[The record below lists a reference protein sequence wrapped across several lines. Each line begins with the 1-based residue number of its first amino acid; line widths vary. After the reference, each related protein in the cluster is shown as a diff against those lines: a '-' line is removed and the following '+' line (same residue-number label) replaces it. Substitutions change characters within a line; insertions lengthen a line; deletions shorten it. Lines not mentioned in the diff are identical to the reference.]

1 MAVVPT
7 EQVQKICLLS
17 DGELYENAVDFVK
30 THYSPKKVSKAQL
43 NGLQNAVGAGE
54 WHEIFNYINNRL
66 DRDTTPEDLKSFYGA
81 LKDSLNSLHSKV
93 QEVQFVV
100 RPEEMTRT
108 QGKQLNQEIERYA
121 YLLAK
126 EYIQHVIAEYNYQRT
141 LSDAGDE

>member
-1 MAVVPT
+1 MAMTT
-7 EQVQKICLLS
+7 EQGQKIRLLS
-17 DGELYENAVDFVK
+17 DGELYKNAVDFVK

-54 WHEIFNYINNRL
+54 WHEIFSYINNRL
-66 DRDTTPEDLKSFYGA
+66 DRNTTPEDLKSFYGA

-100 RPEEMTRT
+100 KPEKTTRAEER
-108 QGKQLNQEIERYA
+108 QVKKKIDRYA

-126 EYIQHVIAEYNYQRT
+126 EYIQHLIAEYNYQRT
-141 LSDAGDE
+141 LSDA